1 MLERFKNY
9 DMDEKLIIITCMAM
23 YLPFYIGFAFLAF
36 DLFYFIYTNQIGKI
50 VKEIS
55 QSKYLFFFIVY
66 SITISVVH
74 QNSYGLMASIAI
86 LIFCMFFLFY
96 RSRMTKVLFK
106 DTIRVIV
113 IMTGITFIITLSKYG
128 ILFLQNDMSL
138 KALAA
143 YSAENR
149 EISNY
154 FNSNY
159 YAMVCEMMI
168 IVTGYLAHKSKKKL
182 HRILYIGLTTLA
194 FGALILTGS
203 RSGLATAVLLLVLM
217 NLKLTKTKIGWIEV
231 AIALFIGINIIGET
245 GLFPR
250 FGTMEHAVGLREK
263 IWREAVRI
271 IDQNWLTGVG
281 PMGIHSEVHS
291 IGSRVVHHS
300 HNVILDT
307 LVNYGVIGV
316 ALIFPFAKRIRDEIH
331 NAKRSPYYIVTVFLT
346 AVILIHGM
354 VDVTIFWH
362 QTAFIYFMFIISA
375 GKLYPMEEKAEE
387 PILSRS
393 SMPFVVKSR
402 KGSMVYSKEE
412 NEMTDK

>member
-9 DMDEKLIIITCMAM
+9 DMDEKLIIITCIAM

-36 DLFYFIYTNQIGKI
+36 NLFYYIYTNQIGKI
-50 VKEIS
+50 VKEIART
-55 QSKYLFFFIVY
+55 KFLFVFIVY
-66 SITISVVH
+66 SIVVSVIH

-96 RSRMTKVLFK
+96 RNKLTKTLFK
-106 DTIRVIV
+106 DSIRVIV
-113 IMTGITFIITLSKYG
+113 IMTGLTFIATIAKYG

-138 KALAA
+138 MALAE

-168 IVTGYLAHKSKKKL
+168 IVTGYLAHKSKKKI
-182 HRILYIGLTTLA
+182 HRVLYICLTILA

-231 AIALFIGINIIGET
+231 GIALFIGINIIGET

-263 IWREAVRI
+263 IWREALRI

-281 PMGIHSEVHS
+281 PLGIHSEVHS

-300 HNVILDT
+300 HNIILDG
-307 LVNYGVIGV
+307 LVNFGVMGI
-316 ALIFPFAKRIRDEIH
+316 ALIFPFAKRIRDEVH
-331 NAKRSPYYIVTVFLT
+331 HAKKSPYYTVILFLT
-346 AVILIHGM
+346 AVIIIHGM

-362 QTAFIYFMFIISA
+362 QTAFIYFVFAISM
-375 GKLYPMEEKAEE
+375 GKLYPMEEKADARV
-387 PILSRS
+387 LSRNNI
-393 SMPFVVKSR
+393 PVVVKSC
-402 KGSMVYSKEE
+402 KGKVVYSEE
-412 NEMTDK
+412 EKSKL

>member
-9 DMDEKLIIITCMAM
+9 DMDEKLIIITCIAM

-36 DLFYFIYTNQIGKI
+36 NLFYYIYTNQIGKI
-50 VKEIS
+50 VKEIART
-55 QSKYLFFFIVY
+55 KFLFVFIVY
-66 SITISVVH
+66 SIVVSVIH

-96 RSRMTKVLFK
+96 RNKLTKTLFK
-106 DTIRVIV
+106 DSIRVIV
-113 IMTGITFIITLSKYG
+113 IMTGLTFIATIAKYG

-138 KALAA
+138 MALAE

-168 IVTGYLAHKSKKKL
+168 IVTGYLAHKSKKKI
-182 HRILYIGLTTLA
+182 HRVLYICLTILA

-231 AIALFIGINIIGET
+231 GIALFIGINIIGET

-263 IWREAVRI
+263 IWREALHI

-281 PMGIHSEVHS
+281 PLGIHSEVHS

-300 HNVILDT
+300 HNIILDG
-307 LVNYGVIGV
+307 LVNFGVMGI
-316 ALIFPFAKRIRDEIH
+316 ALIFPFAKRIRDEVH
-331 NAKRSPYYIVTVFLT
+331 HAKKSPYYTVILFLT
-346 AVILIHGM
+346 AVIIIHGM

-362 QTAFIYFMFIISA
+362 QTAFIYFVFAISM
-375 GKLYPMEEKAEE
+375 GKLYPMEEKADARV
-387 PILSRS
+387 LSRNNI
-393 SMPFVVKSR
+393 PVVVKSC
-402 KGSMVYSKEE
+402 KGKVVYSEE
-412 NEMTDK
+412 EKSKL

>member
-9 DMDEKLIIITCMAM
+9 DMDEKLIIITCIAM

-36 DLFYFIYTNQIGKI
+36 NLFYYIYTNQIGKI
-50 VKEIS
+50 VKEIART
-55 QSKYLFFFIVY
+55 KFLFVFIVY
-66 SITISVVH
+66 SIVVSVIH

-96 RSRMTKVLFK
+96 RNKLTKTLFK
-106 DTIRVIV
+106 DSIRVIV
-113 IMTGITFIITLSKYG
+113 IMTGLTFIATIAKYG

-138 KALAA
+138 MALAE

-168 IVTGYLAHKSKKKL
+168 IVTGYLAHKSKKKI
-182 HRILYIGLTTLA
+182 HKVLYICLTILA

-231 AIALFIGINIIGET
+231 GIALFIGINIIGET

-263 IWREAVRI
+263 IWREALHI

-281 PMGIHSEVHS
+281 PLGIHSEVHS

-300 HNVILDT
+300 HNIILDG
-307 LVNYGVIGV
+307 LVNFGVMGI
-316 ALIFPFAKRIRDEIH
+316 ALIFPFAKRIRDEVH
-331 NAKRSPYYIVTVFLT
+331 HAKKSPYYTVILFLT
-346 AVILIHGM
+346 AVIIIHGM

-362 QTAFIYFMFIISA
+362 QTAFIYFVFAISM
-375 GKLYPMEEKAEE
+375 GKLYPMEEKADARV
-387 PILSRS
+387 LSRNNI
-393 SMPFVVKSR
+393 PVVVKSC
-402 KGSMVYSKEE
+402 KGKVVYSEE
-412 NEMTDK
+412 EKSKL

>member
-9 DMDEKLIIITCMAM
+9 DMDEKLIIITCIAM

-36 DLFYFIYTNQIGKI
+36 NLFYYIYTNQIGKI
-50 VKEIS
+50 VKEIART
-55 QSKYLFFFIVY
+55 KFLFVFIVY
-66 SITISVVH
+66 SIVVSVIH

-96 RSRMTKVLFK
+96 RNKLTKTLFK
-106 DTIRVIV
+106 DSIRVIV
-113 IMTGITFIITLSKYG
+113 IMTGLTFIATIAKYG

-138 KALAA
+138 MALAE

-168 IVTGYLAHKSKKKL
+168 IVTGYLAHKSKKKI
-182 HRILYIGLTTLA
+182 HRVLYICLTILA

-231 AIALFIGINIIGET
+231 GIALFIGINIIGET

-263 IWREAVRI
+263 IWREALHI

-281 PMGIHSEVHS
+281 PLGIHSEVHS

-300 HNVILDT
+300 HNIILDG
-307 LVNYGVIGV
+307 LVNFGVMGI
-316 ALIFPFAKRIRDEIH
+316 ALIFPFAKRIRDEVH
-331 NAKRSPYYIVTVFLT
+331 HAKKSPYYTVILFLT
-346 AVILIHGM
+346 AVIIIHGM

-362 QTAFIYFMFIISA
+362 QTAFIYFVFAISM
-375 GKLYPMEEKAEE
+375 GKLYPMEEKAEARV
-387 PILSRS
+387 LSRNNI
-393 SMPFVVKSR
+393 PVVVKSC
-402 KGSMVYSKEE
+402 KGKVVYSEE
-412 NEMTDK
+412 EKSEL

>member
-9 DMDEKLIIITCMAM
+9 DMDEKLIIITCIAM

-36 DLFYFIYTNQIGKI
+36 NLFYYIYTNQIGKI
-50 VKEIS
+50 VKEIART
-55 QSKYLFFFIVY
+55 KFLFVFIVY
-66 SITISVVH
+66 SIVVSVIH

-96 RSRMTKVLFK
+96 RNKLTKTLFK
-106 DTIRVIV
+106 DSIRVIV
-113 IMTGITFIITLSKYG
+113 IMTGLTFIATIAKYG

-138 KALAA
+138 MALAE

-168 IVTGYLAHKSKKKL
+168 IVTGYLAHKSKKKI
-182 HRILYIGLTTLA
+182 HRVLYICLTILA

-231 AIALFIGINIIGET
+231 GIALFIGINIIGET

-263 IWREAVRI
+263 IWREALRI

-281 PMGIHSEVHS
+281 PLGIYSEVHS

-300 HNVILDT
+300 HNIILDG
-307 LVNYGVIGV
+307 LVNFGVMGI
-316 ALIFPFAKRIRDEIH
+316 ALIFPFAKRIRDEVH
-331 NAKRSPYYIVTVFLT
+331 HAKKSPYYTVILFLT
-346 AVILIHGM
+346 AVIIIHGM

-362 QTAFIYFMFIISA
+362 QTAFIYFVFAISM
-375 GKLYPMEEKAEE
+375 GKLYPMEEKADARV
-387 PILSRS
+387 LSRNNI
-393 SMPFVVKSR
+393 PVVVKSC
-402 KGSMVYSKEE
+402 KGKVVYSEE
-412 NEMTDK
+412 EKSKL

>member
-9 DMDEKLIIITCMAM
+9 DMDEKLIIITCIAM

-36 DLFYFIYTNQIGKI
+36 NLFYYIYTNQIGKI
-50 VKEIS
+50 VKEIART
-55 QSKYLFFFIVY
+55 KFLFVFIVY
-66 SITISVVH
+66 SIVVSVIH

-96 RSRMTKVLFK
+96 RNKLTKTLFK
-106 DTIRVIV
+106 DSIRVIV
-113 IMTGITFIITLSKYG
+113 IMTGLTFIATIAKYG

-138 KALAA
+138 MALAE

-168 IVTGYLAHKSKKKL
+168 IVTGYLAHKSKKKI
-182 HRILYIGLTTLA
+182 HRVLYICLTILA

-231 AIALFIGINIIGET
+231 GIALFIGINIIGET

-263 IWREAVRI
+263 IWREALRI

-281 PMGIHSEVHS
+281 PLGIHSEVHS

-300 HNVILDT
+300 HNIILDG
-307 LVNYGVIGV
+307 LVNFGVMGI
-316 ALIFPFAKRIRDEIH
+316 ALIFPFAKRIRDEVH
-331 NAKRSPYYIVTVFLT
+331 HAKKSPYYTVILFLT
-346 AVILIHGM
+346 AVIIIHGM

-362 QTAFIYFMFIISA
+362 QTAFIYSIFAISM
-375 GKLYPMEEKAEE
+375 GKLYPMEEKAEARV
-387 PILSRS
+387 LSRNNI
-393 SMPFVVKSR
+393 PVVVKSC
-402 KGSMVYSKEE
+402 KGKVVYSEE
-412 NEMTDK
+412 EKSEL

>member
-9 DMDEKLIIITCMAM
+9 DMDEKLIIITCIAM

-36 DLFYFIYTNQIGKI
+36 NLFYYIYTNQTGKI
-50 VKEIS
+50 VKEIART
-55 QSKYLFFFIVY
+55 KFLFVFIVY
-66 SITISVVH
+66 SIVVSVIH

-96 RSRMTKVLFK
+96 RNKLTKTLFK
-106 DTIRVIV
+106 DSIRVIV
-113 IMTGITFIITLSKYG
+113 IMTGLTFIATIAKYG

-138 KALAA
+138 MALAE

-168 IVTGYLAHKSKKKL
+168 IVTGYLAHKSKKKI
-182 HRILYIGLTTLA
+182 HRVLYICLTILA

-231 AIALFIGINIIGET
+231 GIALFIGINIIGET

-263 IWREAVRI
+263 IWREALRI

-281 PMGIHSEVHS
+281 PLGIHSEVHS

-300 HNVILDT
+300 HNIILDG
-307 LVNYGVIGV
+307 LVNFGVMGI
-316 ALIFPFAKRIRDEIH
+316 ALIFPFAKRIRDEVH
-331 NAKRSPYYIVTVFLT
+331 HAKKSPYYTVILFLT
-346 AVILIHGM
+346 AVIIIHGM

-362 QTAFIYFMFIISA
+362 QTAFIYFVFAISM
-375 GKLYPMEEKAEE
+375 GKLYPMEEKADARV
-387 PILSRS
+387 LSRNNI
-393 SMPFVVKSR
+393 PVVVKSC
-402 KGSMVYSKEE
+402 KGKVVYSEE
-412 NEMTDK
+412 EKSKL

>member
-9 DMDEKLIIITCMAM
+9 DMDEKLIIITCIAM

-36 DLFYFIYTNQIGKI
+36 NLFYYIYTNQIGKI
-50 VKEIS
+50 VKEIART
-55 QSKYLFFFIVY
+55 KFLFVFIVY
-66 SITISVVH
+66 SIVVSVIH

-96 RSRMTKVLFK
+96 RNKLTKTLFK
-106 DTIRVIV
+106 DSIRVIV
-113 IMTGITFIITLSKYG
+113 IMTGLTFIATIAKYG

-138 KALAA
+138 MALAE

-168 IVTGYLAHKSKKKL
+168 IVTGYLAHKSKKKI
-182 HRILYIGLTTLA
+182 HRVLYICLTILA

-231 AIALFIGINIIGET
+231 GIALFIGINIIGET

-263 IWREAVRI
+263 IWREALRI

-281 PMGIHSEVHS
+281 PLGIHSEVHS

-300 HNVILDT
+300 HNIILDG
-307 LVNYGVIGV
+307 LVNFGVMGI
-316 ALIFPFAKRIRDEIH
+316 ALIFPFAKRIRDEVH
-331 NAKRSPYYIVTVFLT
+331 HAKKSPYYTVILFLT
-346 AVILIHGM
+346 AVIIIHGM

-362 QTAFIYFMFIISA
+362 QTAFIYFVFAISM
-375 GKLYPMEEKAEE
+375 GKLYPMEEKAEARV
-387 PILSRS
+387 LSRNNI
-393 SMPFVVKSR
+393 PVVVKSC
-402 KGSMVYSKEE
+402 KGKVVYSEE
-412 NEMTDK
+412 EKSKL

>member
-9 DMDEKLIIITCMAM
+9 DMDEKLIIITCIAM

-36 DLFYFIYTNQIGKI
+36 NLFYYIYTNQIGKI
-50 VKEIS
+50 VKEIART
-55 QSKYLFFFIVY
+55 KFLFVFIVY
-66 SITISVVH
+66 SIVVSVIH
-74 QNSYGLMASIAI
+74 QNSYGLMASIGI

-96 RSRMTKVLFK
+96 RNKLTKTLFK
-106 DTIRVIV
+106 DSIRVIV
-113 IMTGITFIITLSKYG
+113 IMTGLTFIATIAKYG

-138 KALAA
+138 MALAE

-168 IVTGYLAHKSKKKL
+168 IVTGYLAHKSKKKI
-182 HRILYIGLTTLA
+182 HRVLYICLTILA

-231 AIALFIGINIIGET
+231 GIALFIGINIIGET

-263 IWREAVRI
+263 IWREALHI

-281 PMGIHSEVHS
+281 PLGIHSEVHS

-300 HNVILDT
+300 HNIILDG
-307 LVNYGVIGV
+307 LVNFGVMGI
-316 ALIFPFAKRIRDEIH
+316 ALIFPFAKRIRDEVH
-331 NAKRSPYYIVTVFLT
+331 HAKKSPYYTVILFLT
-346 AVILIHGM
+346 AVIIIHGM

-362 QTAFIYFMFIISA
+362 QTAFIYFVFAISM
-375 GKLYPMEEKAEE
+375 GKLYPMEEKADARV
-387 PILSRS
+387 LSRNNI
-393 SMPFVVKSR
+393 PVVVKSC
-402 KGSMVYSKEE
+402 KGKVVYSEE
-412 NEMTDK
+412 EKSKL